1 MKGTDNM
8 NMILLVFLTI
18 PSYYPVFRTDNTYDD
33 QEAK

>member
-1 MKGTDNM
+1 MTGTDNM

-18 PSYYPVFRTDNTYDD
+18 PSYYPVFRIDNTGD